1 MKGFKEAYYK
11 RLKKDFDINK
21 EDSAIFL
28 YNMREYEDNPRII
41 AAFCCGRF
49 KKKLEESA
57 EYEDRQNSK
66 TSEDSETSEIREIRI
81 EAALTFKRE
90 VVAILKNDKVLAGKF
105 KDYAIVREMMSDNE
119 VCGAGGDNSM
129 SAGVDGDMSADGKT
143 EDVDDQVDKLVELAD
158 EINRWA
164 YTGEKKNY
172 IRLRLL
178 QLQYDYWEIDIP
190 EFIEGYIRL
199 KLDTPKINIE
209 KDKGIES
216 ITDARSDIRVHNR
229 KAIREA
235 FTRLENM
242 LIPTDHGKMKIK
254 DRWKAI
260 LDVADNTPELFERAV
275 WESFEDGSVTPLSAD
290 YFDEDLPCVKCCRPG
305 IVQAITFEMLIAIL
319 WFDIASQFYDMGF
332 RQVRGDDAAWQIDR
346 DSEQVGLAPRKKD
359 KSLDL
364 MDMLFFRSDLDNP
377 FSIIPQSDVSD
388 MVNDEDYADDSQ
400 RLLDVLND
408 QKRENVC
415 IPLRIDRTTGSG
427 VYILGRKY
435 YQDEDRDTMKKK
447 GEYSRFGIV
456 QPNYGMAPTSIFEV
470 REIYGW
476 EQNEYQTMVD
486 IWKNEVLDDSMEDI
500 ISYNGQAPEG
510 CPDSFIKWFIDD
522 EEARQ
527 LNGFA
532 ENMYTPDIGDSV
544 SEKEREDMTRM
555 QTADKISGTKQGMNE
570 RCAKFRW

>member
-28 YNMREYEDNPRII
+28 YNMREYEDNPRIT
-41 AAFCCGRF
+41 AVFCCGRF

-66 TSEDSETSEIREIRI
+66 TSEDSETSEIRI

-178 QLQYDYWEIDIP
+178 QLQYDYGEIDIP

-260 LDVADNTPELFERAV
+260 LDVAENTPELFERAV
-275 WESFEDGSVTPLSAD
+275 WENFEDGSVTPLSAD

-346 DSEQVGLAPRKKD
+346 DS
-359 KSLDL
+359 
-364 MDMLFFRSDLDNP
+364 
-377 FSIIPQSDVSD
+377 
-388 MVNDEDYADDSQ
+388 
-400 RLLDVLND
+400 
-408 QKRENVC
+408 
-415 IPLRIDRTTGSG
+415 RTGGAGS
-427 VYILGRKY
+427 
-435 YQDEDRDTMKKK
+435 EKK
-447 GEYSRFGIV
+447 GQESGS
-456 QPNYGMAPTSIFEV
+456 YGYAFFQV
-470 REIYGW
+470 R
-476 EQNEYQTMVD
+476 
-486 IWKNEVLDDSMEDI
+486 S
-500 ISYNGQAPEG
+500 
-510 CPDSFIKWFIDD
+510 
-522 EEARQ
+522 
-527 LNGFA
+527 
-532 ENMYTPDIGDSV
+532 
-544 SEKEREDMTRM
+544 
-555 QTADKISGTKQGMNE
+555 
-570 RCAKFRW
+570 